1 MLTKSYWDDDRC
13 IEVGLTW
20 IQFNIGTIVDD
31 APLPKTIE
39 GVEAQRAKEL
49 DGETDEWHICVVTEV
64 VTAALRWLQATP
76 EQRLDVVRA
85 PLAACEEFM
94 LGEAEL
100 EAACLAMA
108 WKGINSYELSRRM
121 SDALNDAMNSLGV
134 AICSPQQSNGETHE

>member
-1 MLTKSYWDDDRC
+1 VLTKSYWDDDRC

-20 IQFNIGTIVDD
+20 IQFNIGTIVND
-31 APLPKTIE
+31 APLPTTIE

-64 VTAALRWLQATP
+64 VTAALRWLQATS

-100 EAACLAMA
+100 EAACRAVER
-108 WKGINSYELSRRM
+108 KGINSYELSRRM
-121 SDALNDAMNSLGV
+121 SDALDEAMSSLGV
-134 AICSPQQSNGETHE
+134 GEKA